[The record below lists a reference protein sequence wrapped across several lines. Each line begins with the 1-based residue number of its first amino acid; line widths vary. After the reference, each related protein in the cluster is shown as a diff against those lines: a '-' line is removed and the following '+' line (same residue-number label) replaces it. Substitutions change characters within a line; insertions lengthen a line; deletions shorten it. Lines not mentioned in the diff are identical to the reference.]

1 MTTTTFGSKTFI
13 CINTEKQSINMK
25 KILYSVFMLAT
36 MVLAACSSDDT
47 TEPVVK
53 RGMVLK
59 ANVEDTDTRATI
71 TDNEGK
77 WKFAFAEGDVV
88 KVGNDKVESYYTFKN
103 NGTVFIST
111 DAKQTTEAANWCAFF
126 PGETI
131 DLRNQSGAFADV
143 ANKYALAGAT
153 ATPTTGSDGLTVTM
167 KAKAAVLRIVGVN
180 KDDILDISVK
190 TDKGYVSKL
199 VADKNSAGFS
209 VETSDAKV
217 SLLSKQGAGVY
228 YVVVPAGVKISV
240 SNGGKSLYSGDK
252 PMSTTKADG
261 LKAGKYYTLTTGM
274 TKGSAKNSLG
284 ETIDWVQL
292 WPGGPKFAVKNVKE
306 EMTWYDAATK
316 KGDEYVWGANWRTPT
331 ADEVYGEGKLNCTWD
346 ENGFPIPVAGSPSF
360 ELKEQ
365 EGSMTVVLTGVQPG
379 YTKNTLTLYD
389 QIKQENHTFD
399 FWTASEFK
407 LDNDY
412 RGVLF
417 NIEAKDD
424 GDGKLKIKSF
434 GPNSINYKNKKFLV
448 RPVLAE

>member
-1 MTTTTFGSKTFI
+1 
-13 CINTEKQSINMK
+13 MK

-77 WKFAFAEGDVV
+77 WKFAFATGDEV
-88 KVGNDKVESYYTFKN
+88 KVGNDKVSDYYTFTN
-103 NGTVFIST
+103 DGTVFTST
-111 DAKQTTEAANWCAFF
+111 DAKQTTKAATWCAFF
-126 PGETI
+126 PDETI
-131 DLRNQSGAFADV
+131 NLANQSGDFADV
-143 ANKYALAGAT
+143 ATKYALAGAT
-153 ATPTTGSDGLTVTM
+153 ATPTTGSEGLTVTM
-167 KAKAAVLRIVGVN
+167 KAKVAVLRIVGVN

-190 TDKGYVSKL
+190 TADDDKYVSGFTAK
-199 VADKNSAGFS
+199 KNSADFD
-209 VETSDAKV
+209 VQKSDTKV

-240 SNGGKSLYSGDK
+240 YNGNKPLYSGDK
-252 PMSTTKADG
+252 TMSTTKADG

-284 ETIDWVQL
+284 EDIDWVQL
-292 WPGGPKFAVKNVKE
+292 WAGGPKFAVKNVAE
-306 EMTWYDAATK
+306 EMTWYDATK
-316 KGDEYVWGANWRTPT
+316 EGDEYVWGVNWRTPKI
-331 ADEVYGEGKLNCTWD
+331 DEVYGEGKLNCTWD
-346 ENGFPIPVAGSPSF
+346 ENYFPIPVDGSPSF

-365 EGSMTVVLTGVQPG
+365 EGYMTVVLTGVQPG

-389 QIKQENHTFD
+389 QIKHENHTFD
-399 FWTASEFK
+399 FWTASDFK
-407 LDNDY
+407 LGNDY

-424 GDGKLKIKSF
+424 GDGNLKIKSF
-434 GPNSINYKNKKFLV
+434 GPNYINYKDKKFLV
-448 RPVLAE
+448 RPVLAEK